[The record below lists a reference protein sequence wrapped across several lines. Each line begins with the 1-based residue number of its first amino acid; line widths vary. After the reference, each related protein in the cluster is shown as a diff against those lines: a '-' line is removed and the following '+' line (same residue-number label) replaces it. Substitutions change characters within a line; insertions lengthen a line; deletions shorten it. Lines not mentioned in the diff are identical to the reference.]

1 MKTLLVFFN
10 IFLVAHVK
18 PSKLTMPSCHVTW
31 FLPMSLALWHL
42 ITEGY
47 WDINGRASLQAL
59 LSKISC
65 GNDARPG
72 GTRCQLCWELG
83 RKSRAQVGRSGCTL
97 TKFLAA
103 TAARAEIRDTWRCLW
118 KTTELLAKSLLVVLC
133 FKLIS
138 VLMKCARWEDPQCNI
153 FSASHR
159 HRVGKN
165 SRRTLRLC
173 PPHASDK
180 P

>member
-59 LSKISC
+59 LSKLVV
-65 GNDARPG
+65 AMMPG
-72 GTRCQLCWELG
+72 
-83 RKSRAQVGRSGCTL
+83 QVGHAVSCLVLRTGKEEQSAGGQIRLHANQIPSSNCCT
-97 TKFLAA
+97 
-103 TAARAEIRDTWRCLW
+103 
-118 KTTELLAKSLLVVLC
+118 
-133 FKLIS
+133 
-138 VLMKCARWEDPQCNI
+138 
-153 FSASHR
+153 
-159 HRVGKN
+159 G
-165 SRRTLRLC
+165 
-173 PPHASDK
+173 
-180 P
+180 